1 MLALMREARS
11 IVPDLVGYSLYVV
24 PGNTIAFQ
32 LYLSLGFVHV
42 RDDRGFH
49 RMEAPRS
56 AAD

>member
-1 MLALMREARS
+1 MREARS